1 VKRIIAPADLRLRP
15 RSGVIAH
22 EPSLSSDLSRKL
34 KTTTR
39 RGVEAGRARAVRL
52 SEHSLTSDHHRQVG
66 GPLMATFGRV
76 EIEVPRAALVVDRD
90 GDRAGAMRE
99 AKWNLSCSQAVN
111 SVTASRAER
120 P

>member
-1 VKRIIAPADLRLRP
+1 
-15 RSGVIAH
+15 
-22 EPSLSSDLSRKL
+22 
-34 KTTTR
+34 
-39 RGVEAGRARAVRL
+39 
-52 SEHSLTSDHHRQVG
+52 
-66 GPLMATFGRV
+66 MATFGRV